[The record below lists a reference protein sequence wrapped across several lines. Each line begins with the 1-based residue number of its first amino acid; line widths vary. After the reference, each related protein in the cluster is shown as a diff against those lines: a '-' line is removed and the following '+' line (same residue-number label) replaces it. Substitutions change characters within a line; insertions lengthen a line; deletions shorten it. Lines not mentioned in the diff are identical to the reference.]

1 MLDAL
6 IIAESLFNVM
16 HRRFLHQSLTDGDLF
31 EPELLTKIDKLATEI
46 VINVPVV
53 VMLLRMILLS
63 ESRVW
68 CVASNQ

>member
-1 MLDAL
+1 
-6 IIAESLFNVM
+6 
-16 HRRFLHQSLTDGDLF
+16 
-31 EPELLTKIDKLATEI
+31 KIDKLAAEI

>member
-1 MLDAL
+1 
-6 IIAESLFNVM
+6 
-16 HRRFLHQSLTDGDLF
+16 LF
-31 EPELLTKIDKLATEI
+31 EPELLTEIDKLAAEI

-68 CVASNQ
+68 